1 MTVQPLPR
9 LLDCGDT
16 AISVDFGNAVDLA
29 LNTRVMALDRA
40 LQAEPF
46 VGVVECVPTY
56 RALMVHFD
64 PLATDV
70 VALRSRILALAAAP
84 PAIEEPRRRWRV
96 PVAYGGVHGE
106 DLKDIAAHAGLSP
119 AAFIEAHL
127 APVYTVMM
135 IGFLPG
141 FSYLGGLDPRL
152 SCPRRKA
159 PRPLVPASSVSIGGA
174 QTAVGSVAGPSG
186 WHLIG
191 RTPALPFAPWRQPV
205 FLFDAGDE
213 VVFTPISPREWDDL
227 SSRAAAGATVA
238 ERVA

>member
-1 MTVQPLPR
+1 MTADAAPR

-16 AISVDFGNAVDLA
+16 AISVDYGNAVDPA
-29 LNTRVMALDRA
+29 LNARVTALDRA

-46 VGVVECVPTY
+46 PGLVECVPSY

-70 VALRSRILALAAAP
+70 AALRTRLLALAAAP
-84 PAIEEPRRRWRV
+84 PVVAGPRRRWQV
-96 PVAYGGVHGE
+96 PVAYGGPHGA
-106 DLKDIAAHAGLSP
+106 DLDDIAAYASLSP
-119 AAFIEAHL
+119 ADFVEAHL

-152 SCPRRKA
+152 SRPRRKV
-159 PRPLVPASSVSIGGA
+159 PRPLIPASSISIGGD

-191 RTPALPFAPWRQPV
+191 RTPALPFAPGREPV

-213 VVFTPISPREWDDL
+213 IVFTPISPREWDNL
-227 SSRAAAGATVA
+227 SSRAAAGASVA
-238 ERVA
+238 VRVA